1 MLLTMRT
8 FGAASRRSPS
18 TRSVRRVRR
27 PSAPAAPARS
37 AAAGGGAGSGPAV
50 MAMTTRPRWP
60 ATARRSMAIGVRVSA
75 VAPRSLCGS
84 MLSPPSVPRPPRKNW
99 TTRATRNSQA
109 TTRKALRA
117 SATARP
123 FGAFA
128 ANEARRLLGEV
139 MPEDEDSQAAED
151 VKRAQRHGIE
161 VLVRPEGLEEDKEEK
176 DDA

>member
-1 MLLTMRT
+1 MTKAT
-8 FGAASRRSPS
+8 S
-18 TRSVRRVRR
+18 T
-27 PSAPAAPARS
+27 
-37 AAAGGGAGSGPAV
+37 AV

-117 SATARP
+117 SATARS
-123 FGAFA
+123 FGDFA

-161 VLVRPEGLEEDKEEK
+161 VLVCPEGLEEDKEEK
-176 DDA
+176 DDAETDQQPPQVADNREEQEDDANDGERVAEGLVRVH